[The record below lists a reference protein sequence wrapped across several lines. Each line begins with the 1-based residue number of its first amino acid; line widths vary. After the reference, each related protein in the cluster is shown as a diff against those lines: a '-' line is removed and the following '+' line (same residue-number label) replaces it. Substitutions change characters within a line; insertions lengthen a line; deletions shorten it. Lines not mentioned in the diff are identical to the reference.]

1 MKSDVI
7 HVNNDGSGIA
17 EALKEAEAVAVYKSL
32 SKKDSIHL
40 QLLAE
45 EMMGMFKGLTGEHN
59 ADFWIEDEDE
69 SRTFRLH
76 LKAEV
81 SVNAEMRR
89 KLLSASTSGENIAA
103 KGVTGKIRDLFNR
116 ILEPSDD
123 PVTGAYAQG
132 WYSAVPDFTS
142 MSTAEAAAAARIM
155 APVSIWSFNK
165 YKSAAGTD
173 MAEKENWDELE
184 KSVVANLADEIE
196 IGIKERS
203 VEMIIYKKCTAKELT
218 ENDNP

>member
-7 HVNNDGSGIA
+7 HVNNDGCGIS
-17 EALKEAEAVAVYKSL
+17 EALKEAEAVSVYKSL

-40 QLLAE
+40 LLLTE
-45 EMMGMFKGLTGEHN
+45 EMMGMFKGITGEHN

-76 LKAEV
+76 LKAET
-81 SVNAEMRR
+81 SMNAEMRK

-116 ILEPSDD
+116 ILEPSDN
-123 PVTGAYAQG
+123 PVSNAYAQG
-132 WYSAVPDFTS
+132 WYNSVADLAS

-155 APVSIWSFNK
+155 MPVSIWSFNK
-165 YKSAAGTD
+165 YKSVAGTD
-173 MAEKENWDELE
+173 QAEKENWDELE
-184 KSVVANLADEIE
+184 KSVVANIADEIQ
-196 IGIKERS
+196 IGITEHS
-203 VEMIIYKKCTAKELT
+203 VEMIIYKKCTFEELT
-218 ENDNP
+218 DNDNP